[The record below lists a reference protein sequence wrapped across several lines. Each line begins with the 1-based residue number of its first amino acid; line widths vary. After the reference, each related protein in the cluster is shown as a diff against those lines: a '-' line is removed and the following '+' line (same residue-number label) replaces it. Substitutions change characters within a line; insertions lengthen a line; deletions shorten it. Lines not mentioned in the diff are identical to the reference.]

1 MRNNTKETK
10 YDMIQRNIK
19 IFRNSLNITFTVF
32 LIIGGILFKHILF
45 IVGAMAIGGFTF
57 YVMKKDHDEK
67 VKAEIEYVRR
77 ARELTNKMGGKKH
90 TKSKKKKRK

>member
-1 MRNNTKETK
+1 MRSSKKETK

-19 IFRNSLNITFTVF
+19 IFRNSLNITFTVL
-32 LIIGGILFKHILF
+32 LIIGGILFKNILF
-45 IVGAMAIGGFTF
+45 ILAAMAIGGFTF

-67 VKAEIEYVRR
+67 VQAEIEYVKR

-90 TKSKKKKRK
+90 TKSKKKKCK